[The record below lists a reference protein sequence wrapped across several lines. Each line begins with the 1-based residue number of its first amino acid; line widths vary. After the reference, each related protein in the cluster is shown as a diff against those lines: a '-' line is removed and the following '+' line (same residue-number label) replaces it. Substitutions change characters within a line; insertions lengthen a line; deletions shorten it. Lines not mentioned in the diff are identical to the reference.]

1 MLQLISFYF
10 ERGYS
15 MENFAAFIFAS
26 AMLAVIPGPDIL
38 FVITQGITFGK
49 KQALLTATGLVTGCI
64 FHTTLAA
71 FGVSVIFQR
80 SKTAF
85 FSLKIAGA
93 CYLLYLAYC
102 ALKSNGNLSC
112 NINSSQSGFKKGILM
127 NILNPKVA
135 LFFIAFLPQFV
146 SSETKHFAL
155 DMIILGTVFAFVSWC
170 IFAVCALLASKFN
183 QFIKNNEN
191 FGIYVNKFAALAYIV
206 IAMWLFFA

>member
-1 MLQLISFYF
+1 MD
-10 ERGYS
+10 
-15 MENFAAFIFAS
+15 NFCAFICAS
-26 AMLAVIPGPDIL
+26 AILAVIPGPDIL
-38 FVITQGITFGK
+38 FVITQGITLGR

-71 FGVSVIFQR
+71 FGISVIFQR
-80 SKTAF
+80 SQAAF

-102 ALKSNGNLSC
+102 ALKSSGNLNC
-112 NINSSQSGFKKGILM
+112 NMTSSKSGFKKGILM

-155 DMIILGTVFAFVSWC
+155 DMIILGAVFAFVSWC
-170 IFAVCALLASKFN
+170 VFAVCSLLAAQFN
-183 QFIKNNEN
+183 QFIKNNKN
-191 FGIYVNKFAALAYIV
+191 FGNYVNKFAALAYVI